1 MSTITQKKKLSK
13 GTWALILLVLIAV
26 IAVAVCGALGVIDL
40 TWAADLA
47 VGYAMFGTISWMN
60 AVLIIA
66 APLVGG
72 MILMWV
78 LYRWFIG
85 QKVTMPTGT
94 GYNPQ
99 PTTPT
104 QSGQSGTDTVI
115 S

>member
-13 GTWALILLVLIAV
+13 STWFLLIILLVAV

-40 TWAADLA
+40 TFLADLV

-60 AVLIIA
+60 GALIIA
-66 APLVGG
+66 FPLLGG
-72 MILMWV
+72 MVFMWV

-85 QKVTMPTGT
+85 QKVTVPTQGS
-94 GYNPQ
+94 YVPQ
-99 PTTPT
+99 GQTVTPT
-104 QSGQSGTDTVI
+104 SQSGTDTVI

>member
-1 MSTITQKKKLSK
+1 MQVTQKKKLSK
-13 GTWALILLVLIAV
+13 GTWVLLIFLLVAV

-40 TWAADLA
+40 TFLADLI

-60 AVLIIA
+60 GALIIA
-66 APLVGG
+66 FPLLGG
-72 MILMWV
+72 MVFMWI

-85 QKVTMPTGT
+85 QKVTVPVGQ